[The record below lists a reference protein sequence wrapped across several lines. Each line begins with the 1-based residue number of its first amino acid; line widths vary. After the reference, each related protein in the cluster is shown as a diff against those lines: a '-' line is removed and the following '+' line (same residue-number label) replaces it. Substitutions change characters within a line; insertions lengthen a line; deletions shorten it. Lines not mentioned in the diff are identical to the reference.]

1 MSTITIGSPKQI
13 AWAEAIRADKTDE
26 LHRVTTNLVVKAND
40 AGDAAVRAELYRQR
54 DLVLAWIDTKADA
67 RWWIDNRKYS
77 INWLAYHNI
86 AEIKG
91 LAPTD
96 DQ

>member
-13 AWAEAIRADKTDE
+13 AWAEDIRADKVGE

-40 AGDAAVRAELYRQR
+40 AGDAAVRAELYRQC
-54 DLVLAWIDTKADA
+54 DLVLAWIDTKTDA

-86 AEIKG
+86 AEIKS
-91 LAPTD
+91 LDEETD
-96 DQ
+96 R

>member
-13 AWAEAIRADKTDE
+13 AWACDIRADKVDE
-26 LHRVTTNLVVKAND
+26 LHNLTTNLVVKAND

-86 AEIKG
+86 AEIKS
-91 LAPTD
+91 LDEETD
-96 DQ
+96 R